1 MQAILFVLATG
12 ILAFPV
18 VELFEHWRRYQV
30 RRSSRCEPLMSDGH
44 AHRGNDAGARSR
56 RENRFGQLLSN

>member
-30 RRSSRCEPLMSDGH
+30 R
-44 AHRGNDAGARSR
+44 SR
-56 RENRFGQLLSN
+56 RKVYR